1 MMFLVVQEK
10 KNSSLDHCGGGGGG
24 VALLMLPRL
33 EFLYHLRS
41 LLSHL
46 HGIDYSSIL
55 KFLYIYV
62 SYVFYFDILPVL
74 MKNRMCNSLLLTAVL

>member
-1 MMFLVVQEK
+1 MV
-10 KNSSLDHCGGGGGG
+10 
-24 VALLMLPRL
+24 MLPRL

-74 MKNRMCNSLLLTAVL
+74 MKNRTCNSLLLTAVL